1 MPHRRFTEF
10 EQVLVFDLDDTLYL
24 ERDYVESGLRAVG
37 AWAGRQCGIEGLASV
52 MLRLFRAGARGHIFD
67 EALAVVQQPCSSALI
82 ARMLTVYRQHSPEIS
97 LSADAA
103 RLLSRRPPHTGLA
116 IITDGFLDAQK
127 RKLRALGLT
136 RGAVDIAI
144 CTDRWGRSDWKP
156 STRAFDYVQSCF
168 ELAAHRFVY
177 VADNV
182 TKDFIAPAKLG
193 WSTVQIQ
200 RRHSLTADRFA
211 SGTTADQVITSF
223 DDLTIVGDF
232 TAGIPES

>member
-1 MPHRRFTEF
+1 MPHRRFANF

-67 EALAVVQQPCSSALI
+67 EALAIVQQPFSSALI
-82 ARMLTVYRQHSPEIS
+82 ARMLNVYRHHSPEIS

-103 RLLSRRPPHTGLA
+103 RLLSRRPPHTGYA

-144 CTDRWGRSDWKP
+144 CTDRWGRAEWKP
-156 STRAFDYVQSCF
+156 STRAFDHVQSF
-168 ELAAHRFVY
+168 FGLAADRFVY
-177 VADNV
+177 VADNIA
-182 TKDFIAPAKLG
+182 KDFIAPVKLG
-193 WSTVQIQ
+193 WNTVKIERQH
-200 RRHSLTADRFA
+200 RLTADRIA
-211 SGTTADQVITSF
+211 LGTTADRTISSF
-223 DDLTIVGDF
+223 DDLIAAEEFRTVRREG
-232 TAGIPES
+232 

>member
-1 MPHRRFTEF
+1 MPHRRFTGF

-37 AWAGRQCGIEGLASV
+37 AWAERQCGIQGLANV
-52 MLRLFRAGARGHIFD
+52 MLRLFRAGARGRIFD
-67 EALAVVQQPCSSALI
+67 EALAIVQQPCSSALI
-82 ARMLTVYRQHSPEIS
+82 ARMLAVYRQHSPEIS

-103 RLLSRRPPHTGLA
+103 RLLSRRPRHTGLA

-144 CTDRWGRSDWKP
+144 CTDRWGRSEWKP
-156 STRAFDYVQSCF
+156 STRAFDHVQSF
-168 ELAAHRFVY
+168 FGLAAHRFVY

-182 TKDFIAPAKLG
+182 TKDFVAPVKLG
-193 WSTVQIQ
+193 WSTVQIK
-200 RRHSLTADRFA
+200 RHHSLTADRFA
-211 SGTTADQVITSF
+211 SGTRADRVIRSF
-223 DDLTIVGDF
+223 DDLAIAGEL
-232 TAGIPES
+232 TAGMRES